1 MNRQKAIFIVYNS
14 ALHGLVLRALEQ
26 HNAKGYTEWSEV
38 YGRGSATGEPH
49 LGSHAWPTTNGAMM
63 VITDAERAER
73 ILSALH
79 KSQGRDGLMGHRK
92 RSFPRGKL
100 LLSG

>member
-14 ALHGLVLRALEQ
+14 ALHGLVLRTLEQ

-63 VITDAERAER
+63 RLLH
-73 ILSALH
+73 ILSE
-79 KSQGRDGLMGHRK
+79 
-92 RSFPRGKL
+92 RSIAYL
-100 LLSG
+100 ADY

>member
-1 MNRQKAIFIVYNS
+1 MNRQTALFIVYNI
-14 ALHGLVLRALEQ
+14 ALHGLVLRTLEQ

-79 KSQGRDGLMGHRK
+79 QIDLYNPQQGLRAFAWEVINK
-92 RSFPRGKL
+92 I
-100 LLSG
+100 

>member
-1 MNRQKAIFIVYNS
+1 MNRQTALFIVYNS
-14 ALHGLVLRALEQ
+14 ALHGLVLRTLEQ

-79 KSQGRDGLMGHRK
+79 QIDLDNPQQGLRAFAWEVTNMI
-92 RSFPRGKL
+92 
-100 LLSG
+100 